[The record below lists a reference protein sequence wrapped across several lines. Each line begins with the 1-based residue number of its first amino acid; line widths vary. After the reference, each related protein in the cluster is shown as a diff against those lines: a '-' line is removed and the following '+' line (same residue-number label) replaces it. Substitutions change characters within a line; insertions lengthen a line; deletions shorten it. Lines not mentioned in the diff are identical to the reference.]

1 MKAVTLKKVR
11 ELQNFSFFIPF
22 YQRGYRWNKQ
32 QITELLHDIDQPS
45 DGNFYFLQALVV
57 VRTEDGSWR
66 VVDGQQRLTT
76 LQLILNYLET
86 SLFTIAYERGEA
98 TEQGL
103 DSSFKKKALECIKEF
118 FENKKAEAEDK
129 KAFLD
134 KVQNQCRFLFYEIPA
149 EDEQRTFRE
158 LNSGK
163 ISATDSDLVKYLLLK
178 PGSEEDSSVTQARAE
193 EWDEI
198 ERKMNDDAFFAF
210 MTPRN
215 TWREE
220 DRMTIL
226 FRYAGFTVSPGM
238 EVFPFLMK
246 IEEELKTSS
255 RAEVWKKISAA
266 FHQLE
271 EWFRDPLFYYAFGW
285 YVHRRGGSAPGKLE
299 EVRWRE
305 ELEKAA
311 RYPIPAPDETRDDYQ
326 QGQNDP
332 LHRYLLLHN
341 VACCWSRQT
350 RYDFVRHRRVGVW
363 SLEHIFAR
371 NQRDLEREELEQ
383 WLPECTQQ
391 LWEKY
396 QQECRN
402 NQGNKWL
409 ADKLGEK
416 YPEEEVD
423 NSIRN
428 LALLPQD
435 ANASFNNKLFEEKQ
449 KLAAQWSENGWTPY
463 WIPPATE
470 AVFQKSLPGVTSDP
484 YWSNEDKEAYLKY
497 LKSSVNSFVE
507 AVTRR
512 FPEEK
517 TDRFF
522 ELLTRYRV
530 EIPCIQRH
538 YVQGADTPR
547 ARDVRTNF
555 IQTLYSACTKGTPVL
570 LHFIYGPARDGV
582 FTPVDGQQRLTTL
595 WLFARYA
602 AERSSAE
609 KRSAVLPQ
617 LSRFSYMERPC
628 ANQFCR
634 ALTTQAMGWQPDVDP
649 AESIP
654 AQPWFQ
660 QEWQLD
666 TTVASML
673 RMLSTIHEKFKS
685 DVPEKIEKIWDCLQ
699 NQITFQ
705 LLTDNF
711 PDDIYLK
718 LNARGLQL
726 TQWENFKGEFA
737 GLLGKSRCIWNKK
750 IEELSDA
757 FFTRAEEAL
766 PDDAFF
772 ALAAR
777 LAVAQA
783 NMKSRKCGAQIEKLA
798 NQTEWKEELP
808 FVPFHEFTES
818 LPESVADRDKFAI
831 HYLRLVDRILQKI
844 KEAAELPSPYWQKER
859 KLLQSVFYPQDRK
872 DQELSTL
879 LFFYFAKNW
888 RPDPEDF
895 QKALRCMWNIL
906 ENTEVTKE
914 SFPKLYR
921 WVTKLSKRK
930 DNILDFLSK
939 VKILKKCGKEIA
951 QQNKDDRLFDQ
962 LREESIKAKIY
973 QNAEQNKEKIELLQ
987 KAENNLHGRVRLGI
1001 LNLKEERPDFS
1012 EDRLKKLNELFEAWN
1027 IAKEDSE
1034 SRKTIVLNIVAAE
1047 PFELQDEIYLS
1058 TEDDNLRAL
1067 LITRDDKSIQEH
1079 LCDMKTDSIPTQPF
1093 SDWKADESP
1102 KWKRDWRQSLLNI
1115 ANGVNGYNV
1124 YTKYLWEKGRHIH
1137 YHEDSGI
1144 YALYSNSKISGA
1156 LPIGDWRIELGV
1168 EGSPFRKWY
1177 EEATKETELNITINK
1192 EDMCWKEI
1200 TWNEEKAN
1208 LYLGI
1213 DQISFKAGSG
1223 KICLKFS
1230 DVLSKKEKELE
1241 STLKTELNNLL
1252 PSQTSTSESEQ
1263 SPATEK

>member
-1 MKAVTLKKVR
+1 MKAVTLKKIR
-11 ELQNFSFFIPF
+11 ELQDFLFFIPF

-57 VRTEDGSWR
+57 VCSEDKNWR

-86 SLFTIAYERGEA
+86 SFFTIAYERKEA

-118 FENKKAEAEDK
+118 FENKKDDEK
-129 KAFLD
+129 RSFRD
-134 KVQNQCRFLFYEIPA
+134 KVQDQCRFLFYEIPA

-178 PGSEEDSSVTQARAE
+178 PGSDEDSSVTQTRAE

-238 EVFPFLMK
+238 EVFPFLMM
-246 IEEELKTSS
+246 IEKELKTSS
-255 RAEVWKKISAA
+255 RAEVWEKISAA
-266 FHQLE
+266 FHRLE
-271 EWFRDPLFYYAFGW
+271 EWFHDPLLYHAFGW
-285 YVHRRGGSAPGKLE
+285 YVHRRGGSTPGKLE
-299 EVRWRE
+299 ETRWRE
-305 ELEKAA
+305 ELEKAS
-311 RYPIPAPDETRDDYQ
+311 RYPIAAPDETRDDYQ
-326 QGQNDP
+326 QGQNNP

-341 VACCWSRQT
+341 VACCWSQQR
-350 RYDFVRHRRVGVW
+350 RYDFVRHRLIGVW

-371 NQRDLEREELEQ
+371 NQRDLTREELEQ
-383 WLPECTQQ
+383 WLKGCTQQ
-391 LWEKY
+391 LWEEY
-396 QQECRN
+396 QQKCQE
-402 NQGNKWL
+402 NQGNAWL
-409 ADKLGEK
+409 ADKLGKK

-428 LALLPQD
+428 LALLPQA

-507 AVTRR
+507 AVARR
-512 FPEEK
+512 FSEENP
-517 TDRFF
+517 DRFF

-570 LHFIYGPARDGV
+570 LHFIYGPAKDGV

-617 LSRFSYMERPC
+617 LSRFSYVERPC

-634 ALTTQAMGWQPDVDP
+634 ALTTQAMGWQTDVDP

-654 AQPWFQ
+654 AQSWFQ

-685 DVPEKIEKIWDCLQ
+685 DVPEKIWDCLQ

-757 FFTRAEEAL
+757 FFTRTEEAL

-783 NMKSRKCGAQIEKLA
+783 NMKNRNCGAQIEKLA
-798 NQTEWKEELP
+798 NQTNWKEELP
-808 FVPFHEFTES
+808 FVSFHEFTEI
-818 LPESVADRDKFAI
+818 LPKADRDKFAI

-906 ENTEVTKE
+906 ENTEVTKK
-914 SFPKLYR
+914 SFPKLYC

-930 DNILDFLSK
+930 DNMLDFLSK
-939 VKILKKCGKEIA
+939 VKILKKCGKKIA

-1034 SRKTIVLNIVAAE
+1034 SRKKIVLNIVAAE
-1047 PFELQDEIYLS
+1047 PFVLQDEIYLS
-1058 TEDDNLRAL
+1058 TENDNLRAL
-1067 LITRDDKSIQEH
+1067 LTTRDDQSIQEH
-1079 LCDMKTDSIPTQPF
+1079 LREMTTNSIPTQPF
-1093 SDWKADESP
+1093 SEWKADASS

-1115 ANGVNGYNV
+1115 AKGVNGYNV
-1124 YTKYLWEKGRHIH
+1124 YTKYLWEEKRRIH
-1137 YHEDSGI
+1137 YHESSDI
-1144 YALYSNSKISGA
+1144 YALYRNSTISGA

-1177 EEATKETELNITINK
+1177 KKTTKGTELDITINK
-1192 EDMCWKEI
+1192 GTMCWKEI
-1200 TWNEEKAN
+1200 TWNGEKAN
-1208 LYLGI
+1208 LYLGSK
-1213 DQISFKAGSG
+1213 QISIG
-1223 KICLKFS
+1223 KKPLAEAPISS
-1230 DVLSKKEKELE
+1230 DALKEKIE
-1241 STLKTELNNLL
+1241 TELNNLFPTKTPEL
-1252 PSQTSTSESEQ
+1252 EQ
-1263 SPATEK
+1263 SPAAEK

>member
-11 ELQNFSFFIPF
+11 ELQDFLFFIPF
-22 YQRGYRWNKQ
+22 YQRGYRWNKR
-32 QITELLHDIDQPS
+32 QIKQLLLDLNSFQPS

-57 VRTEDGSWR
+57 VCPEDKGWR

-118 FENKKAEAEDK
+118 FENKKDYEK
-129 KAFLD
+129 RSFRD
-134 KVQNQCRFLFYEIPA
+134 KVQDQCRFLFYEIPA
-149 EDEQRTFRE
+149 EDELRTFRE

-178 PGSEEDSSVTQARAE
+178 PGSDEDSSVTQTRAE

-238 EVFPFLMK
+238 EVFPFLMM
-246 IEEELKTSS
+246 IEKELKTSS
-255 RAEVWKKISAA
+255 RAEVWEKISAA
-266 FHQLE
+266 FHRLE
-271 EWFRDPLFYYAFGW
+271 EWFHDPLLYHAFGW
-285 YVHRRGGSAPGKLE
+285 YVHRRGGSTPGKLE
-299 EVRWRE
+299 ETRWRE
-305 ELEKAA
+305 ELEKAS
-311 RYPIPAPDETRDDYQ
+311 RYPIAAPDETRDDYQ
-326 QGQNDP
+326 QGQNGP

-341 VACCWSRQT
+341 VACCWSQQT
-350 RYDFVRHRRVGVW
+350 RYDFVRHRLVGVW

-371 NQRDLEREELEQ
+371 NQRDLTREELEQ
-383 WLPECTQQ
+383 WLKGCTQQ
-391 LWEKY
+391 LWEEY
-396 QQECRN
+396 QQKCQE
-402 NQGNKWL
+402 NQGNAWL
-409 ADKLGEK
+409 ADKLGKK

-507 AVTRR
+507 AVARR
-512 FPEEK
+512 FSEENP
-517 TDRFF
+517 DRFF

-547 ARDVRTNF
+547 ARDVQTNF

-570 LHFIYGPARDGV
+570 LHFIYGPAKNGV

-609 KRSAVLPQ
+609 KRSALLSQ
-617 LSRFSYMERPC
+617 LSRFSYVERPC

-660 QEWQLD
+660 QEWKLD

-685 DVPEKIEKIWDCLQ
+685 DVPEKIWDCLQ

-831 HYLRLVDRILQKI
+831 HYLRLVDQILQKI

-906 ENTEVTKE
+906 ENVSVNPKDPYAHITRFQEQFIDRRGPSLYDENTADVVSGEV
-914 SFPKLYR
+914 SQ
-921 WVTKLSKRK
+921 W
-930 DNILDFLSK
+930 
-939 VKILKKCGKEIA
+939 A
-951 QQNKDDRLFDQ
+951 
-962 LREESIKAKIY
+962 EESAKAAIYAGKSGKI
-973 QNAEQNKEKIELLQ
+973 APELLQ

-1001 LNLKEERPDFS
+1001 LNLKEKRPDFS

-1034 SRKTIVLNIVAAE
+1034 SRKKIVLNIVAAE
-1047 PFELQDEIYLS
+1047 PFVLQDEIYLS
-1058 TEDDNLRAL
+1058 TENDNLRAL
-1067 LITRDDKSIQEH
+1067 LTTRDDQSIQEH
-1079 LCDMKTDSIPTQPF
+1079 LREMTTNSIPDKPF
-1093 SDWKADESP
+1093 SEWKADESQ

-1115 ANGVNGYNV
+1115 AKGVNGYNV
-1124 YTKYLWEKGRHIH
+1124 YTKYLWEEKRRIH
-1137 YHEDSGI
+1137 YHESSDI
-1144 YALYSNSKISGA
+1144 YALYRNSTISGA

-1177 EEATKETELNITINK
+1177 ETTLEMELDITINK
-1192 EDMCWKEI
+1192 GTMCWKEI
-1200 TWNEEKAN
+1200 TWNRKKAN
-1208 LYLGI
+1208 LYLGSK
-1213 DQISFKAGSG
+1213 QISIG
-1223 KICLKFS
+1223 KKPLAEAPISS
-1230 DVLSKKEKELE
+1230 DALKEKIE
-1241 STLKTELNNLL
+1241 TELNNLFPTKTPEL
-1252 PSQTSTSESEQ
+1252 EQ